1 VIDAEFA
8 IKAAGIFLNAPGRSD
23 GIFTRVGG
31 EFDIQPLV
39 SQQPPPA
46 IFISSQLRANATQ
59 AIERERDISHLS
71 GRLAEICMPHVC
83 RLHHSIISA
92 AEI

>member
-1 VIDAEFA
+1 MEY
-8 IKAAGIFLNAPGRSD
+8 S
-23 GIFTRVGG
+23 RVREGG

-59 AIERERDISHLS
+59 TIERERARYFAFV
-71 GRLAEICMPHVC
+71 GEAVC
-83 RLHHSIISA
+83 
-92 AEI
+92 

>member
-1 VIDAEFA
+1 MC
-8 IKAAGIFLNAPGRSD
+8 PGGAMEYS
-23 GIFTRVGG
+23 RVREGG

-59 AIERERDISHLS
+59 TIERERARYFAFV
-71 GRLAEICMPHVC
+71 GGATR
-83 RLHHSIISA
+83 
-92 AEI
+92 

>member
-1 VIDAEFA
+1 MEY
-8 IKAAGIFLNAPGRSD
+8 S
-23 GIFTRVGG
+23 RVREGG

-59 AIERERDISHLS
+59 AIDKERARDISHLS
-71 GRLAEICMPHVC
+71 AGRRAEICMPHVW

-92 AEI
+92 AET